1 MPELIP
7 IVRHIQADFDTPIS
21 VYWKLAQTNLPSFL
35 LESVVGGEKIAR
47 YSFIGVQPRAAYLI
61 RGQQITIH
69 SGTALDQI
77 ETLTVAGNPLHHLRK
92 VLTDYSVQ
100 PVPGLPPLV
109 GGLVGYLGY
118 ESVRFFE
125 PTLQLPL
132 GTLPDGIFLLV
143 DTLVAFDHVGG
154 KVLAIAYSHGATES
168 AMNDANAR
176 LQSIA
181 TQLAQPLPPIPSQPA
196 NTPQHTQ
203 SHTLESFSAM
213 VLAAQEHIRAGD
225 IFQVVLSQRVTRTC
239 QQHPF
244 QVYRQLRMLNP
255 APYLFFYDFG
265 RLVGEQF
272 YLLGASPETHVRVE
286 AGKAILRPIA
296 GTRPRGQTVAT
307 DEALA
312 IELLADPKELAE
324 HIMLVDLGRNDLGR
338 VCTYGS
344 VKVTELMV
352 IERYS
357 HVMHIV
363 SQIEGQLRPDVDGFD
378 ALAATFPAGTV
389 SGAPK
394 VRAME
399 IIAAQEKSPR
409 GPYAGIVGYFSFDG
423 NMDTCIALRT
433 LYQVGD
439 KMFVQAGAGVVLD
452 SQPASEYQETI
463 NKALAGAK
471 AIDLAEQMAG
481 GVR

>member
-69 SGTALDQI
+69 SGAALDQI

-168 AMNDANAR
+168 A
-176 LQSIA
+176 
-181 TQLAQPLPPIPSQPA
+181 
-196 NTPQHTQ
+196 H
-203 SHTLESFSAM
+203 
-213 VLAAQEHIRAGD
+213 
-225 IFQVVLSQRVTRTC
+225 
-239 QQHPF
+239 
-244 QVYRQLRMLNP
+244 
-255 APYLFFYDFG
+255 
-265 RLVGEQF
+265 
-272 YLLGASPETHVRVE
+272 
-286 AGKAILRPIA
+286 
-296 GTRPRGQTVAT
+296 
-307 DEALA
+307 
-312 IELLADPKELAE
+312 
-324 HIMLVDLGRNDLGR
+324 
-338 VCTYGS
+338 
-344 VKVTELMV
+344 
-352 IERYS
+352 ER
-357 HVMHIV
+357 
-363 SQIEGQLRPDVDGFD
+363 
-378 ALAATFPAGTV
+378 
-389 SGAPK
+389 
-394 VRAME
+394 
-399 IIAAQEKSPR
+399 
-409 GPYAGIVGYFSFDG
+409 
-423 NMDTCIALRT
+423 C
-433 LYQVGD
+433 
-439 KMFVQAGAGVVLD
+439 
-452 SQPASEYQETI
+452 
-463 NKALAGAK
+463 
-471 AIDLAEQMAG
+471 
-481 GVR
+481 